1 MSTYDLLVL
10 TLKGD
15 QGAARAFVKI
25 LTPIFHKEAQYAIW
39 RVRGTS
45 EDVKELVNDIFADL
59 FADGAARLKRF
70 DPEKGASPEGYF
82 RRFARLRCMGFARD
96 ERDRLLERLMEPGD
110 LSELHVGSHPETA
123 QLDDLDARA
132 KLQRI
137 AELLSPLEY
146 EVFTRRYLKGQ
157 ETEVICAAMS
167 FSRDVFFQRI
177 HRLIDKLRQHG
188 ILEKEYRGRK
198 VGTSAAAT
206 PDADPPATKA
216 GRRTAASAAK
226 ADRQEDP

>member
-1 MSTYDLLVL
+1 M
-10 TLKGD
+10 
-15 QGAARAFVKI
+15 
-25 LTPIFHKEAQYAIW
+25 
-39 RVRGTS
+39 
-45 EDVKELVNDIFADL
+45 
-59 FADGAARLKRF
+59 
-70 DPEKGASPEGYF
+70 
-82 RRFARLRCMGFARD
+82 
-96 ERDRLLERLMEPGD
+96 
-110 LSELHVGSHPETA
+110 
-123 QLDDLDARA
+123 
-132 KLQRI
+132 
-137 AELLSPLEY
+137 
-146 EVFTRRYLKGQ
+146 FTRRYLKGQ
-157 ETEVICAAMS
+157 ETEVICSAMG